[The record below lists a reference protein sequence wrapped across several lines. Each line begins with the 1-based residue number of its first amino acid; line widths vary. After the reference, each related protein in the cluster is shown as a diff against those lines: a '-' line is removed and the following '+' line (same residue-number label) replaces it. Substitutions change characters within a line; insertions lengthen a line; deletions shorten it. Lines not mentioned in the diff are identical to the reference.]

1 MIQTAKKIRKIESR
15 ASLAAASCPGGG
27 KPQEA
32 RKLPMPASPPNR
44 TSNFSSYEAQVE
56 FLYQIPSAATL
67 RGSSSSVYTDE
78 GFPARIPKTGEGFN
92 RMSHGCPGWEN

>member
-15 ASLAAASCPGGG
+15 ASLARLCPGGG

-44 TSNFSSYEAQVE
+44 TSNFPVMRRRWNFIPDTISGNPAWE
-56 FLYQIPSAATL
+56 FV
-67 RGSSSSVYTDE
+67 SVYTDE
-78 GFPARIPKTGEGFN
+78 GDFRHEYRKTGGGLQPDG
-92 RMSHGCPGWEN
+92 HGCPGWEN